1 MALDDEILD
10 EFNQEPNK
18 PEDELHMGL
27 RVLSFCI
34 PIAGAIIYFT
44 TDSRLKNKKQQA
56 CTAALLGMGLNLIL
70 KVLST
75 VAGG

>member
-10 EFNQEPNK
+10 EFNNEPNK
-18 PEDELHMGL
+18 SSEDELHMGL

-44 TDSRLKNKKQQA
+44 TDSNLKNNIKHYCWRIKIISVSK
-56 CTAALLGMGLNLIL
+56 NSIL
-70 KVLST
+70 ELCKRV
-75 VAGG
+75 

>member
-1 MALDDEILD
+1 MDLDDEILD
-10 EFNQEPNK
+10 DFKKEPDQ

-44 TDSRLKNKKQQA
+44 TDSQLENKKQQA
-56 CTAALLGMGLNLIL
+56 CTAALLGIGLNIFLKIL
-70 KVLST
+70 GT
-75 VAGG
+75 VVGG